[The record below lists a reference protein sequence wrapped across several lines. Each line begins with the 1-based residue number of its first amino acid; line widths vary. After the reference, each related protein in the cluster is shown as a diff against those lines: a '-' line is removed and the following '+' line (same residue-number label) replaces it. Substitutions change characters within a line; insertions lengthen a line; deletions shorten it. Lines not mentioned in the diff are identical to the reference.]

1 MDDLDAYNDT
11 NIELLKIH
19 SNLCPISNQRKR
31 SFLRETFSK
40 NFFSSGP
47 KFLSST
53 STKLGAHFLREGKK
67 HASWYLPQS
76 LVLTFEW
83 SSNRVLGQRT
93 RVSSVPRNSFI
104 EEKVYSPPP
113 VDVSNE
119 EKRKRKNGRGGAQAG
134 YRKLLLF
141 YQPRSQRRKP
151 EVMALRSPSG
161 IETAAA

>member
-104 EEKVYSPPP
+104 EEKVYSPPRLTCRTK
-113 VDVSNE
+113 
-119 EKRKRKNGRGGAQAG
+119 KRGRERTGGEG
-134 YRKLLLF
+134 RKLAIGNSCSSTSHGLNGGN
-141 YQPRSQRRKP
+141 QK
-151 EVMALRSPSG
+151 
-161 IETAAA
+161 